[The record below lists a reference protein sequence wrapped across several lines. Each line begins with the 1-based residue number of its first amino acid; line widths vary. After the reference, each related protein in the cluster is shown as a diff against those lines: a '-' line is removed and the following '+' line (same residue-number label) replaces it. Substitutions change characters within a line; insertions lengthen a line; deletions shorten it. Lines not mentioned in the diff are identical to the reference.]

1 MHCNS
6 SHLSA
11 KHPPTHILNKSSG
24 IPVPI
29 TSLLVTVRL
38 ITESLLMSIS
48 VLQLKTNERI
58 CQNSPTGTV
67 LGKRKRN
74 RPIQVQSVKHKQL
87 SWHHSKAITWENN
100 SMKVSSSLA
109 AVLPFLLLTRF
120 PSIQTE
126 HWLTVKSFPAGTNIS
141 DRPTERISLIHW
153 GLTSQHGE
161 QQRAASWEHPK
172 PQRGKSTVPKAEDL
186 HHTCTQTL
194 HCTVFSLSHHKQRA
208 AHTASRLQLSVRHG
222 AVLHPAPAQQFRH
235 STHTSP

>member
-29 TSLLVTVRL
+29 TSLLVAVRL
-38 ITESLLMSIS
+38 ITESLLMGIS

-74 RPIQVQSVKHKQL
+74 RPIQAQSVKHKQL

-126 HWLTVKSFPAGTNIS
+126 HWLTGKSFPAGTNIS

-153 GLTSQHGE
+153 GLTATIPTW
-161 QQRAASWEHPK
+161 RTA
-172 PQRGKSTVPKAEDL
+172 KSCFLGTPKASERKIHCAKSRGSTSHL
-186 HHTCTQTL
+186 HTNSAL
-194 HCTVFSLSHHKQRA
+194 HC
-208 AHTASRLQLSVRHG
+208 
-222 AVLHPAPAQQFRH
+222 VLFIPPQTKG
-235 STHTSP
+235 STHC

>member
-1 MHCNS
+1 MRPTAFMLVFYTKVPSCDITDYPHHVGNTSLRQMHCNS

-29 TSLLVTVRL
+29 TSLLVAVRL
-38 ITESLLMSIS
+38 ITESLLMGIS

-74 RPIQVQSVKHKQL
+74 RPIQAQSVKHKQL
-87 SWHHSKAITWENN
+87 SWHHSKAIAWENN

-126 HWLTVKSFPAGTNIS
+126 H
-141 DRPTERISLIHW
+141 
-153 GLTSQHGE
+153 
-161 QQRAASWEHPK
+161 
-172 PQRGKSTVPKAEDL
+172 
-186 HHTCTQTL
+186 
-194 HCTVFSLSHHKQRA
+194 
-208 AHTASRLQLSVRHG
+208 
-222 AVLHPAPAQQFRH
+222 
-235 STHTSP
+235 